1 MDRELLKT
9 EKNAIFQ
16 YIEKLGLSPL
26 DFEWSME
33 TKGFTDSP
41 TQCLSYKHDD
51 YYFLICVPKSSA
63 KEYEYKCRP
72 GFGIS
77 ISTGFSGRSWTD
89 MYLVIT
95 KWLIRLAK
103 EIKAPNLWRDI
114 AQYAMAV
121 PDLAHWDRTRNTA
134 FTPEEVGQLEEK
146 LQRLLTYLE
155 EKCPDLRER
164 IDDIDTRIQSLGRA
178 AKSGVGRI
186 DWTNQFIGF
195 LLGVLLYLAVSPKL
209 QELIWDFWKEV
220 FGRFLTGP

>member
-9 EKNAIFQ
+9 EKNDVFR

-33 TKGFTDSP
+33 TKDYASSP

-51 YYFLICVPKSSA
+51 YYFLICVPKSSSR
-63 KEYEYKCRP
+63 EYEYKCRP

-77 ISTGFSGRSWTD
+77 TSTGFSGRSWTD
-89 MYLVIT
+89 IYLVVT
-95 KWLIRLAK
+95 KWLNLIVK
-103 EIKAPNLWRDI
+103 KIEAPNLWRDI

-134 FTPEEVGQLEEK
+134 FTHEEVEQLEEK
-146 LQRLLTYLE
+146 LQKLLTYLE
-155 EKCPDLRER
+155 EQCPGLRER
-164 IDDIDTRIQSLGRA
+164 IDDIDARIQSLGRA

-186 DWTNQFIGF
+186 DWTNQFVGF
-195 LLGVLLYLAVSPKL
+195 LIQVLLILAASPNL
-209 QELIWDFWKEV
+209 QKLIWEFWKTV
-220 FGRFLTGP
+220 FGRFLT